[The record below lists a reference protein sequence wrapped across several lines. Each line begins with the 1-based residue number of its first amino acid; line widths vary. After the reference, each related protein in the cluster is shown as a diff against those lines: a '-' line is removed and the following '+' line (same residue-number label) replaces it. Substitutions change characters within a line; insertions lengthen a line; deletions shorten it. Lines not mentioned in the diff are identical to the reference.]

1 MTKGRAIK
9 MHCLDCAGGTALE
22 VTLCGITDCPLWEH
36 RLGCSPRT
44 RQYQTRVAGAL
55 RAHPGLVK
63 ELREAG
69 VDMAVFSCE
78 HARNGLPGEN
88 STRSRVRAGLGSL
101 SKTPS
106 NKSALSPAGTSL
118 RG

>member
-1 MTKGRAIK
+1 MTKGKAIK
-9 MHCLDCAGGTALE
+9 LFCLDCAGGTAKE
-22 VTLCGITDCPLWEH
+22 VTLCGIADCPLWEH

-44 RQYQTRVAGAL
+44 VQYRARVAGAL

-63 ELREAG
+63 ELRGAG

-78 HARNGLPGEN
+78 HARNGLPREN

-106 NKSALSPAGTSL
+106 NKSALFPAGTSS
-118 RG
+118 GG